1 MADVA
6 LIAIDWGTSSFR
18 AWQVSSDGEVVAEI
32 VSPSGI
38 MAVQDKAFD
47 AAFESLVGHW
57 LDEVPAVPVIASGM
71 ITSRTGWVETP
82 YLSLPTDVGA
92 LARALVRHVTDKGR
106 VIHFVTGTA
115 VNPAEG
121 LPDVMRGEETE
132 IVGHLATTDGAEAL
146 IILPGTHS
154 KWVHARGE
162 ELATFETYMTG
173 EVYAVMLGHSI
184 LGRLKTE
191 GLPSTDSF
199 RRGVEVALTDGSIL
213 EKLFSA
219 RSLVLFDRLESGGVG
234 DYLSGLLIGEEVR
247 AGLARHGSE
256 MPITVIGRD
265 DLVDRYA
272 AAFSL
277 CGVTVSLAEPG
288 MACRGLFE
296 IARQAG
302 LIA

>member
-18 AWQVSSDGEVVAEI
+18 AWQVSSVGEVVAEI

-47 AAFESLVGHW
+47 AAFETLVGDW
-57 LDEVPAVPVIASGM
+57 LDAIPGVPVIASGM

-256 MPITVIGRD
+256 MPITVIGRG

>member
-18 AWQVSSDGEVVAEI
+18 AWQVSSVGEVVAEI

-47 AAFESLVGHW
+47 AAFETLVGDW
-57 LDEVPAVPVIASGM
+57 LDAIPGVPVIASGM

>member
-18 AWQVSSDGEVVAEI
+18 AWQVSSDGEMIAEI
-32 VSPSGI
+32 VAPSGI
-38 MAVQDKAFD
+38 MAVQNEAFD
-47 AAFESLVGHW
+47 AAFESLVGDW
-57 LDEVPAVPVIASGM
+57 LDAIPGVPVIASGM

-82 YLSLPTDVGA
+82 YVPLPTDVGA

-115 VNPAEG
+115 VNAADG

-132 IVGHLATTDGAEAL
+132 IVGHLATTDAAEAL
-146 IILPGTHS
+146 IVLPGTHS

-162 ELATFETYMTG
+162 EFASFGTYMTG

-191 GLPSTDSF
+191 GPLSPGSF

-213 EKLFSA
+213 GKLFSA
-219 RSLVLFDRLESGGVG
+219 RSLVLFDRLDSGGVG

-256 MPITVIGRD
+256 MPVTVIGRG

-277 CGVTVSLAEPG
+277 CGVTVSPAEPG
-288 MACRGLFE
+288 MARRGLFE
-296 IARQAG
+296 VARQAG